1 MFHKLS
7 KQNTS
12 FSPVNIEG
20 FSEREAVGLFQ
31 AGKIRKVEDGEFILR
46 KGETSNVLILVL
58 DGYCRILFG
67 MDKNEFF
74 IVNGKKGSLFGDPDL
89 TKNINNCCSVVSYGP
104 SKILEIDRYAFS
116 LLSPDI
122 KTSVYRKSLDT
133 SMLLNDEFLSQ
144 TEALSRKVNSLSRYA
159 KIFHNDNSDK
169 YARSVMI
176 QDMIKNF
183 PRLPIQINKLT
194 SMLLDEGASSSEI
207 VGFAKMDP
215 SIVSIVLKTVNSGY
229 YSFQRKISDFHH
241 AFVLLGF
248 NQVYQILMENF
259 LQGIMPKHFNL
270 KALNL
275 HSAVISQIAF
285 DIAQLSKHSKP
296 VMMSTLG
303 ILHDLGKCVILVSK
317 AKRPELDLVMERLND
332 CKVGSLLLDTWNT
345 PAIICKSVEYQV
357 YPHFCPPKDIPEDCL
372 ESVSILHIAHLCF
385 DYLSGKKKEEFNDA
399 FLNEYMQTIHL
410 QNYSIEALVSQ
421 HILPSLTRKIEVFP
435 DYVRDFLKSQPSPNP
450 HPSASLI
457 RPNI

>member
-1 MFHKLS
+1 MFQKLS

-12 FSPVNIEG
+12 SSPVSIEG
-20 FSEREAVGLFQ
+20 FSEREAVALFQ
-31 AGKIRKVEDGEFILR
+31 AGKIRTVDDGECLVK
-46 KGETSNVLILVL
+46 KGETSNTLILVL
-58 DGYCRILFG
+58 DGSCRILFG
-67 MDKNEFF
+67 MDTEDSLA
-74 IVNGKKGSLFGDPDL
+74 VNGKKGGLFGDPDL
-89 TKNINNCCSVVSYGP
+89 TKNINNSYSVISCGP
-104 SKILEIDRYAFS
+104 SKILEIDRFAFN

-122 KTSVYRKSLDT
+122 QTSVYRKILDT
-133 SMLLNDEFLSQ
+133 STRLNDELISQ
-144 TEALSRKVNSLSRYA
+144 SETLSRKVNSLMSYT
-159 KIFHNDNSDK
+159 KIFHNDNSDR
-169 YARSVMI
+169 YVQSVMI

-259 LQGIMPKHFNL
+259 LQGIIPKHFNL
-270 KALNL
+270 KELNL

-285 DIAQLSKHSKP
+285 DIAQLSKQSKP

-317 AKRPELDLVMERLND
+317 AKRPELDIVMTRLND

-345 PAIICKSVEYQV
+345 PAIICQSVEYQL
-357 YPHFCPPKDIPEDCL
+357 YPYFCSPKDIPEDCL
-372 ESVSILHIAHLCF
+372 ESVAILYIAHLCF
-385 DYLSGKKKEEFNDA
+385 DYLSGKKKEEFADA
-399 FLNEYMQTIHL
+399 FLDEYMNAIHL

-421 HILPSLTRKIEVFP
+421 HILPSLSRKIDVFP
-435 DYVRDFLKSQPSPNP
+435 DYVRDFIKNQPSSSS
-450 HPSASLI
+450 HPSPAK
-457 RPNI
+457 